1 MNLKYYLRGLGVGI
15 VVTSLILGIG
25 LGSRKETLSN
35 EEIKERARELGM
47 VEESITV
54 AEAAA
59 QKEEEAQEA
68 EVTVAPVP
76 EENAESDAE
85 PIVNAE
91 PEVSGEPAVST
102 GAAPETSEEPN
113 VSAASEPAAST
124 AGGEHHH
131 QRGEEYSDYIDVTE
145 ESPFKD
151 YTTLFPKP
159 KGLHFINANTTEVDI
174 QHLKNDCIVP
184 VFSKDNELTVS
195 HPVFIETV
203 YKAAQEF
210 FRNEQIDTPEIIVSH
225 IIKGRIPEAI
235 HKPVSELLETD
246 KTIYYERMAFA
257 FEIPTIYSDIAGNRL
272 NLCIT
277 GVRAYNHEN
286 LMSKKGTEHFSVAI
300 GFRNQVCCNLCTFTD
315 GYQSDLRAMNHYDL
329 FRGVMDLFSKY
340 DANKHL
346 RFMQEF
352 QKYSLTE
359 HQFAQFLGKSR
370 MYQCLPSKEKRMLPN
385 MEMTDSQI
393 NTIARNYYI
402 DENFAKEGNSISMW
416 RVYNLLTGA
425 NKSSYIDNFLD
436 RSLNATQLTE
446 GLSRAVQGDSEYRW
460 FID

>member
-1 MNLKYYLRGLGVGI
+1 
-15 VVTSLILGIG
+15 
-25 LGSRKETLSN
+25 
-35 EEIKERARELGM
+35 
-47 VEESITV
+47 
-54 AEAAA
+54 
-59 QKEEEAQEA
+59 
-68 EVTVAPVP
+68 
-76 EENAESDAE
+76 
-85 PIVNAE
+85 
-91 PEVSGEPAVST
+91 
-102 GAAPETSEEPN
+102 
-113 VSAASEPAAST
+113 
-124 AGGEHHH
+124 
-131 QRGEEYSDYIDVTE
+131 
-145 ESPFKD
+145 
-151 YTTLFPKP
+151 
-159 KGLHFINANTTEVDI
+159 
-174 QHLKNDCIVP
+174 
-184 VFSKDNELTVS
+184 
-195 HPVFIETV
+195 
-203 YKAAQEF
+203 
-210 FRNEQIDTPEIIVSH
+210 
-225 IIKGRIPEAI
+225 
-235 HKPVSELLETD
+235 
-246 KTIYYERMAFA
+246 
-257 FEIPTIYSDIAGNRL
+257 
-272 NLCIT
+272 
-277 GVRAYNHEN
+277 
-286 LMSKKGTEHFSVAI
+286 MSKKGTEHFSVAI

-460 FID
+460 FICNSQDLF

>member
-1 MNLKYYLRGLGVGI
+1 M
-15 VVTSLILGIG
+15 
-25 LGSRKETLSN
+25 ETLRLLSTTQQ
-35 EEIKERARELGM
+35 
-47 VEESITV
+47 V
-54 AEAAA
+54 
-59 QKEEEAQEA
+59 
-68 EVTVAPVP
+68 
-76 EENAESDAE
+76 D
-85 PIVNAE
+85 
-91 PEVSGEPAVST
+91 PALF
-102 GAAPETSEEPN
+102 
-113 VSAASEPAAST
+113 
-124 AGGEHHH
+124 
-131 QRGEEYSDYIDVTE
+131 GEEYSDYIDVTE

-210 FRNEQIDTPEIIVSH
+210 FRNEQIDTPEITTSH
-225 IIKGRIPEAI
+225 IIKGRIIPEAI
-235 HKPVSELLETD
+235 HKPVNQLLETD